1 MATTKVWPR
10 SLRLRLTLV
19 VTLAVGLAL
28 TIASFVLVNSMSNT
42 LFGGM
47 AESAARQLDKVADA
61 VERGQPLPP
70 EEPSSATMILVEDKD
85 GKLVASVPQTGM
97 QASEGRPVPAER
109 SRATGA
115 ATEARPPAEDFEIVP
130 ARTVSTPQGEVRT
143 VRAISRS
150 GQITQSIDLVVNSL
164 LVAAPVLT
172 VFVGWLTWFAVDRA
186 LRPIEAVR
194 RRAEA
199 ISHSTLDER
208 LPEQDTGDEV
218 GKLTSTLNRMLDR
231 IASGARRQR
240 EFVSDA
246 SHELRTPLAAMR
258 AELEVSLAHRD
269 SADWRNVAT
278 RLLDDHRRLERLTG
292 DLLTLARLD
301 EAAVSRRAE
310 PVRLDEI
317 VAGEITAVR
326 HAEVRPSL
334 TPVRV
339 IGVVPEL
346 VRLVRNLLDNADKHA
361 SGVVAVSLTQDGRDA
376 VFTVDDDGPGVP
388 PDQRERVFD
397 RFFRVDGS
405 RDRASGGVG
414 LGLAL
419 VRRIARSHGGEVTVT
434 ESPALGGA
442 RFEVRLPG
450 SADRHEKTRPTR
462 GPGGV

>member
-1 MATTKVWPR
+1 MPRVRPR

-19 VTLAVGLAL
+19 VTVAVGLAL

-47 AESAARQLDKVADA
+47 ADAAALQVDKVADA

-70 EEPSSATMILVEDKD
+70 EDPTSATMILVEDKD
-85 GKLVASVPQTGM
+85 GKVVTSVPETG
-97 QASEGRPVPAER
+97 AKAVTDRPVPPER
-109 SRATGA
+109 TRAAGA
-115 ATEARPPAEDFEIVP
+115 AGTEAMPPAEDFEIVP

-164 LVAAPVLT
+164 LVAAPLLT
-172 VFVGWLTWFAVDRA
+172 AFVGWLTWFAVDRA

-218 GKLTSTLNRMLDR
+218 GRLTSTLNRMLDR

-269 SADWRNVAT
+269 NADWRDVAT

-326 HAEVRPSL
+326 HSEVRPSL

-339 IGVVPEL
+339 TGVVPEL

-361 SGVVAVSLTQDGRDA
+361 AGVVAVSLRQDGRDA
-376 VFTVDDDGPGVP
+376 VLAVEDDGPGVP
-388 PDQRERVFD
+388 PEQRERVFD

-419 VRRIARSHGGEVTVT
+419 VRRIARSHGGEVAVT
-434 ESPALGGA
+434 SSATLGGA
-442 RFEVRLPG
+442 RFEVRLP
-450 SADRHEKTRPTR
+450 SS
-462 GPGGV
+462 

>member
-1 MATTKVWPR
+1 MPRVRPR

-28 TIASFVLVNSMSNT
+28 TVASFVLVNSMSNT

-47 AESAARQLDKVADA
+47 AESAAAQVDKVAEA

-70 EEPSSATMILVEDKD
+70 EDPASATMILVEDQA
-85 GKLVASVPQTGM
+85 GKVVASVPQTGQ
-97 QASEGRPVPAER
+97 QAVEGRPVPVER
-109 SRATGA
+109 ARATGA
-115 ATEARPPAEDFEIVP
+115 AEGRPPAEDFEIVP
-130 ARTVSTPQGEVRT
+130 ARQVSTPQGEVRT

-172 VFVGWLTWFAVDRA
+172 IFVGWLTWFAVDRA

-310 PVRLDEI
+310 PVHLDEI

-334 TPVRV
+334 TPVV
-339 IGVVPEL
+339 VTGVVPEL

-361 SGVVAVSLTQDGRDA
+361 SGVVEVSLSVDA
-376 VFTVDDDGPGVP
+376 RHALFTVDDDGPGVP

-434 ESPALGGA
+434 ASPSLGGA
-442 RFEVRLPG
+442 RFEVRLP
-450 SADRHEKTRPTR
+450 RN
-462 GPGGV
+462 

>member
-1 MATTKVWPR
+1 MRPR

-28 TIASFVLVNSMSNT
+28 TVASFVLVNSMSNT
-42 LFGGM
+42 LFGDM
-47 AESAARQLDKVADA
+47 ADAAARQVDKVADA
-61 VERGQPLPP
+61 VEHGQPLPP
-70 EEPSSATMILVEDKD
+70 EDPSAATMIRVEDQD
-85 GKLVASVPQTGM
+85 GKLVTSVPQTG
-97 QASEGRPVPAER
+97 AKAAADRPVPAER
-109 SRATGA
+109 TRAAGSAGA
-115 ATEARPPAEDFEIVP
+115 EPKPPAEDFEIVP
-130 ARTVSTPQGEVRT
+130 ARTVTTPQGEVRT
-143 VRAISRS
+143 IRAISRS

-172 VFVGWLTWFAVDRA
+172 IFVGWLTWFAVDRA

-218 GKLTSTLNRMLDR
+218 GRLTRTLNRMLDR

-310 PVRLDEI
+310 PVRLDEL
-317 VAGEITAVR
+317 VAGETSAVR
-326 HAEVRPSL
+326 HAEVRASL
-334 TPVRV
+334 VPVRV
-339 IGVVPEL
+339 TGVVPEL

-361 SGVVAVSLTQDGRDA
+361 AGVVAVSLRVDGGSA
-376 VFTVDDDGPGVP
+376 VFAVEDDGPGVP

-397 RFFRVDGS
+397 RFHRVDGS

-419 VRRIARSHGGEVTVT
+419 VRRITRSHGGEVTAT
-434 ESPALGGA
+434 ASPTLGGA
-442 RFEVRLPG
+442 RFEVRLPLN
-450 SADRHEKTRPTR
+450 
-462 GPGGV
+462 

>member
-1 MATTKVWPR
+1 MPRVRPR

-28 TIASFVLVNSMSNT
+28 TVASFVLVNSMSNT

-47 AESAARQLDKVADA
+47 ADAAALQVDKVADA
-61 VERGQPLPP
+61 LEHGQPLPP
-70 EEPSSATMILVEDKD
+70 EDPSAATLIRVEDQT
-85 GKLVASVPQTGM
+85 GKVVASVPETG
-97 QASEGRPVPAER
+97 AKAVADRPVPAGR
-109 SRATGA
+109 TR
-115 ATEARPPAEDFEIVP
+115 ATEATADDIPPAKDFEIVP
-130 ARTVSTPQGEVRT
+130 ARTVSTPQGEART

-218 GKLTSTLNRMLDR
+218 GRLTRTLNRMLDR

-258 AELEVSLAHRD
+258 AELEVSLAHRGN
-269 SADWRNVAT
+269 ADWRNVAT

-310 PVRLDEI
+310 PVQLDEI
-317 VAGEITAVR
+317 VAGEIGAVR
-326 HAEVRPSL
+326 HAEVRPAL

-339 IGVVPEL
+339 TGVVPEL

-361 SGVVAVSLTQDGRDA
+361 AGVVAVHLRRDGRQV
-376 VFTVDDDGPGVP
+376 VFTVEDDGPGVP

-419 VRRIARSHGGEVTVT
+419 VRRIARSHGGDVTIT
-434 ESPALGGA
+434 ASPTLGGA
-442 RFEVRLPG
+442 LFEVRLP
-450 SADRHEKTRPTR
+450 TP
-462 GPGGV
+462 

>member
-1 MATTKVWPR
+1 MPRVRPR

-28 TIASFVLVNSMSNT
+28 TVASFVLVNSMSNT

-47 AESAARQLDKVADA
+47 AESAAAQVDKVADA

-70 EEPSSATMILVEDKD
+70 EDPASATMILVEDQA
-85 GKLVASVPQTGM
+85 GKVVASVPQTGQ
-97 QASEGRPVPAER
+97 QAVEGRPVPVER
-109 SRATGA
+109 ARATGA
-115 ATEARPPAEDFEIVP
+115 AEARPPAEDFEIVP
-130 ARTVSTPQGEVRT
+130 ARQVSTPQGEVRT

-172 VFVGWLTWFAVDRA
+172 IFVGWLTWFAVDRA

-310 PVRLDEI
+310 PVHLDEI

-334 TPVRV
+334 TPVV
-339 IGVVPEL
+339 VTGVVPEL

-361 SGVVAVSLTQDGRDA
+361 SGVVEVSLRVDA
-376 VFTVDDDGPGVP
+376 RHALFTVDDDGPGVP

-434 ESPALGGA
+434 ASPSLGGA
-442 RFEVRLPG
+442 RFEVRLP
-450 SADRHEKTRPTR
+450 HN
-462 GPGGV
+462 

>member
-1 MATTKVWPR
+1 MLRVRPR

-97 QASEGRPVPAER
+97 QAIERRPVSAER

-115 ATEARPPAEDFEIVP
+115 VTEARPPAEDFEIVP

-310 PVRLDEI
+310 AVQLDEI

-339 IGVVPEL
+339 TGVVPEL

-361 SGVVAVSLTQDGRDA
+361 SGVVAVSLALDGRDA

-434 ESPALGGA
+434 ESPTLGGA
-442 RFEVRLPG
+442 RFEVRVPGAVSG
-450 SADRHEKTRPTR
+450 SARRSARTGRR
-462 GPGGV
+462 